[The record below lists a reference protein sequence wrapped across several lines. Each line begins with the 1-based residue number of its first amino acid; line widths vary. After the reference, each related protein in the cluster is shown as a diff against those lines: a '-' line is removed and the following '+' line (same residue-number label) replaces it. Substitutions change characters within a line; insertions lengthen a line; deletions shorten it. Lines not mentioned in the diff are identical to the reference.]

1 MPTPPSLHTLATM
14 YVIHHAHLMDLASRA
29 TVHPTPGEHRFC
41 AAGPTCGVSDFQ
53 VWMHTLPPGAQT
65 PVQQHAGS
73 FAALVLAGSGKLLI
87 NGGPLRFQS
96 PCTLVVPPNSDFQL
110 VNNAAV
116 PLLVV
121 SVFTAEPT
129 AG

>member
-1 MPTPPSLHTLATM
+1 M
-14 YVIHHAHLMDLASRA
+14 YVIHHAHLMELACRA
-29 TVHPTPGEHRFC
+29 AARSTPGEHRFC
-41 AAGPTCGVSDFQ
+41 AAGPTCGVNDFQ

-65 PVQQHAGS
+65 PVQQHTGS

-96 PCTLVVPPNSDFQL
+96 PCTLVVPPLSDFQL

-129 AG
+129 TR

>member
-1 MPTPPSLHTLATM
+1 M
-14 YVIHHAHLMDLASRA
+14 YVIHHTHLMELACRGAASLS
-29 TVHPTPGEHRFC
+29 PGEHRFC
-41 AAGPTCGVSDFQ
+41 AIGPACGVSAFQ

-65 PVQQHAGS
+65 PVQQHAGT
-73 FAALVLAGSGKLLI
+73 FAALALAGSGKLLV
-87 NGGPLRFQS
+87 NGGPQRFHS
-96 PCTLVVPPNSDFQL
+96 PCTLVVPPHTDFQL

-129 AG
+129 SR